1 MDRIQ
6 QAVARLEEQSGSAGW
21 LEPAV
26 RSAADPGQAV
36 SLLERWL
43 SGLNNAPTLL
53 AHLAASPPMAR
64 LMAELLGASRHAG
77 AILAQNPDLAGLVLD
92 PGELLQ
98 PFSPSLALE
107 EGRMLLASADSYAYK
122 LDRLRFMRQEM
133 DLRIM
138 ARDLAQAAG
147 PEETWRSISI
157 AADTLLHLALETA
170 WGAMTADGSLG
181 GPPPLAIAAYGKL
194 GGEELNFSSDLDL
207 AFFVDP
213 IIPEGSPEA
222 EAAPRLAE
230 RLVRAMT
237 DKMGR
242 GSVHRIDLR
251 LRPFGGAGPIAPP
264 LSAFDKYLAGFAEP
278 WEHMAMIRSRV
289 CVGSPEAQAAWS
301 VLREHA
307 AFRTPPAEP
316 ALAGIFLMRQRSQD
330 MGAARDIKRG
340 MGGIRDAEFF
350 VQALQLLW
358 GPADASLRGRATLP
372 CLRALAEAGKC
383 PPEAAAELEEAYI
396 FLRTAEHRR
405 QMQDAAQV
413 HDAPTDGEA
422 CFHFARS
429 LGFSSREAFE
439 SRLAGIRTRARRW
452 YGELSA
458 PFLPAAEPSEAEA
471 LERLGEAGDTVAAAV
486 RLAANKDQLWRAL
499 AENRSSA
506 DRFAR
511 LATLAPR
518 LMAQAASAPS
528 VLDQMVSG
536 EIAEP
541 FQYELRS
548 IHGGKSL
555 SPKEIA
561 DQARLAWLRLAVRW
575 ILSGG
580 FSLERALS
588 RLAEDSLG
596 ALASGLE
603 CPLSVVGLGSLARR
617 EMAPTSDAD
626 LMLMAGQA
634 LPPPEAETAARR
646 MLAALAEAQ
655 GAGLPFRTDFRLR
668 PDGRQGPLA
677 TRAEALDRYRTSR
690 MEPWE
695 RLAWAR
701 PALVSGPSWPLRALR
716 LASQEGGLSQGEL
729 ASLLDMKRRIERE
742 RSLGPGDIKLGPGG
756 LDDIQ
761 WLIGLNLLSAP
772 GSPESPETSTL
783 IDWIREIGR
792 LSRAEAGDL
801 ARVNDQLINERHH
814 LELAGKDA
822 PAEPALK
829 QERAW
834 VRAVFD
840 SQVKLIASEC
850 C

>member
-6 QAVARLEEQSGSAGW
+6 QAVVRLEEQSGSQGW

-36 SLLERWL
+36 ALLERWL

-53 AHLAASPPMAR
+53 AHLASSPPMAR
-64 LMAELLGASRHAG
+64 LMADLLGASRHAG
-77 AILAQNPDLAGLVLD
+77 AILAQNPDLASLVLD

-98 PFSPSLALE
+98 PFDAELALQ

-122 LDRLRFMRQEM
+122 LDRLRYMRQEM

-157 AADTLLHLALETA
+157 AADTLLQLALETA

-181 GPPPLAIAAYGKL
+181 GPPPIAIAAYGKL
-194 GGEELNFSSDLDL
+194 GGQELNFSSDLDL
-207 AFFVDP
+207 AFFIDP
-213 IIPEGSPEA
+213 AAAEDSEEA
-222 EAAPRLAE
+222 RAAPRLAE

-242 GSVHRIDLR
+242 GSVHRVDLR

-264 LSAFDKYLAGFAEP
+264 FSAFEKYLVGFAEP
-278 WEHMAMIRSRV
+278 WEHMAMIRTRV
-289 CVGSPEAQAAWS
+289 CVGSPAAKEAWDK
-301 VLREHA
+301 LRERT
-307 AFRTPPAEP
+307 AFRTPPSEP
-316 ALAGIFLMRQRSQD
+316 ALAGIFQMRQRSQD
-330 MGAARDIKRG
+330 LGSERDVKRG

-358 GPADASLRGRATLP
+358 GPGDPSLRGRATLP

-383 PPEAAAELEEAYI
+383 PPEAAAELEEAYF
-396 FLRTAEHRR
+396 FLRTVEHRR

-452 YGELSA
+452 YGELTA
-458 PFLPAAEPSEAEA
+458 PFLPAVGPSEAEA
-471 LERLGEAGDTVAAAV
+471 IERLGESADTVAAAI
-486 RLAANKDQLWRAL
+486 RLASHKDQLWRAL
-499 AENRSSA
+499 AENQSSA

-511 LATLAPR
+511 LAAQAPR
-518 LMAQAASAPS
+518 LIAQAAQAPS

-536 EIAEP
+536 EIEEP

-548 IHGGKSL
+548 IHGEKML
-555 SPKEIA
+555 SPKEVA
-561 DQARLAWLRLAVRW
+561 EQTRLAWLRLAVRW
-575 ILSGG
+575 ILTGR

-588 RLAEDSLG
+588 RLAEESLC
-596 ALASGLE
+596 ALVSALD
-603 CPLSVVGLGSLARR
+603 CPLSIVGLGSLARR

-626 LMLMAGQA
+626 LMLLAGQTLQPA
-634 LPPPEAETAARR
+634 EAENAARAL
-646 MLAALAEAQ
+646 LASLNEAQ
-655 GAGLPFRTDFRLR
+655 SAGLPFRTDFRLR

-677 TRAEALDRYRTSR
+677 TRAEALQRYRLSR

-701 PALVSGPSWPLRALR
+701 PGLVWGPSWPLRALR
-716 LASQEGGLSQGEL
+716 SASQEGGLTRPEL
-729 ASLLDMKRRIERE
+729 SSLLDMKGRIERE
-742 RSLGPGDIKLGPGG
+742 RSLGPADIKLGPGG

-792 LSRAEAGDL
+792 LSREDASEL
-801 ARVNDQLINERHH
+801 ARVNDCLIQVRHH

-822 PAEPALK
+822 PAEPAL
-829 QERAW
+829 QPERAW